1 MQLSYCERDG
11 DLQMMLSNEFQGGR
25 SIRKG
30 ALSKGGIVFRNLEL
44 DTVTCMSVVNVRS
57 LEN

>member
-1 MQLSYCERDG
+1 
-11 DLQMMLSNEFQGGR
+11 MLLGNEFQGGR

-30 ALSKGGIVFRNLEL
+30 VLSNEGMVFRNLEL
-44 DTVTCMSVVNVRS
+44 TTVTCVSVVNVRS

>member
-1 MQLSYCERDG
+1 
-11 DLQMMLSNEFQGGR
+11 MLLGNEFQGGR

-30 ALSKGGIVFRNLEL
+30 VLSRGGIIFRNLEL

-57 LEN
+57 LEK